1 MKRLLSVALITAMMA
16 GPVWSQKKIEQI
28 VARVNSD
35 IILKSDIDRHM
46 DNLRAELAEGISQ
59 KKLSPEEAE
68 KMFLE
73 DQKTALRDLI
83 DRSLLVQLAKEN
95 GETGDVDVFK
105 AMEQLRAER
114 EAAFPGKFATM
125 EDLERAI
132 LKDYGDVDEF
142 KNNIRAQV
150 LSRKVIE
157 HEVYSRIVVTQEE
170 ERKYYEAHKQEFDK
184 PAGVRLSEIVILVD
198 RRLPDQVAS
207 QRKKAEE
214 ALAALKRG
222 DDFAEVAKKY
232 SEVPDAA
239 EGGDM
244 GYITVQ
250 LDDEIG
256 KVIDKLA
263 KNQYTDILEAA
274 DEFRIFKLTDK
285 HTGGILSFD
294 LAERYVYSRLMEEAA
309 PPKVREYLTKLRQEG
324 FVDVKEG
331 FTDEGAVKPKNKS
344 AASAK
349 P

>member
-1 MKRLLSVALITAMMA
+1 MKRLLGFALITAIAA
-16 GPVWSQKKIEQI
+16 GPAWSQKKIEQI

-35 IILKSDIDRHM
+35 IILKSDVDRHL
-46 DNLRAELAEGISQ
+46 DNLRAELAEGIAQKRLSQ
-59 KKLSPEEAE
+59 EEAE
-68 KMFLE
+68 KMFME
-73 DQKTALRDLI
+73 DQKNALRDLI
-83 DRSLLVQLAKEN
+83 DRSLLVQLAKEH
-95 GETGDVDVFK
+95 GETGDLDVFK
-105 AMEQLRAER
+105 AMEQLRVER
-114 EAAFPGKFATM
+114 KFATM

-132 LKDYGDVDEF
+132 IKDYGDVDEF

-157 HEVYSRIVVTQEE
+157 GEVYSRIVVTQEE
-170 ERKYYEAHKQEFDK
+170 ERKYYDAHKEEFDK

-222 DDFAEVAKKY
+222 DEFAEVAKKY

-256 KVIDKLA
+256 KSIDKLA
-263 KNQYTDILEAA
+263 KNQFTDIIEVA
-274 DEFRIFKLTDK
+274 DAFEIFQLTDR

-294 LAERYVYSRLMEEAA
+294 LAERYVYSRLMEQAA
-309 PPKVREYLTKLRQEG
+309 PPKVREYLTKLREEG

-331 FTDEGAVKPKNKS
+331 FIDEGAAKTKGKS
-344 AASAK
+344 TASAK